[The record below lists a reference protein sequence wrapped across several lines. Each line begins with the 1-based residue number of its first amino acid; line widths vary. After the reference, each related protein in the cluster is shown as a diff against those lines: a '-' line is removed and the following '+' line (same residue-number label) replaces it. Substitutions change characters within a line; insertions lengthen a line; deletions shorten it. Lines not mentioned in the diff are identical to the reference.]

1 MTSGTG
7 AVSSYTD
14 LASLS
19 GLKRE
24 ARLDEQ
30 AALRETAR
38 QFESLFIKMMLSSM
52 REASD
57 GDPIFDSDQ
66 SQLYRGM
73 FDDQMSLEMSR
84 GRGIGLADALIE
96 QLARGRAMA
105 EISVGRTVSMESAA
119 SRAATMPSTSEPT
132 PAEPG
137 TKRAFLDAIRPAAER
152 AAERLGVSARS
163 LMAQAALETGWGRSL
178 PRHESGESSF
188 NLFGIKAGRS
198 WQGPIVNSDTQE
210 FIEGKSVR
218 QVDAFRAYQSIEQSF
233 ADHRRLVSSSRRYQA
248 ALNTGTD
255 TAAFASALQRG
266 GYATDPRYAEK
277 LVAVAETV
285 DRVLARTT
293 HAVNDEGVT
302 QL

>member
-1 MTSGTG
+1 MTSPG

-30 AALRETAR
+30 SALRETAR

-52 REASD
+52 REASE

-73 FDDQMSLEMSR
+73 FDDQMSLELSR
-84 GRGIGLADALIE
+84 GGGIGLADALIE
-96 QLARGRAMA
+96 QLARGRATGEA
-105 EISVGRTVSMESAA
+105 PVGLTASWVSSPVPVSNTAPVAESA
-119 SRAATMPSTSEPT
+119 

-137 TKRAFLDAIRPAAER
+137 TKRAFLEAIRPAAER
-152 AAERLGVSARS
+152 AAAQLGVAPRS

-198 WQGPIVNSDTQE
+198 WQGATVNTDTQE
-210 FIEGKSVR
+210 FINGKSVR

-233 ADHRRLVSSSRRYQA
+233 ADHSRLVSSSRRYQA
-248 ALNTGTD
+248 ALNTGAD
-255 TAAFASALQRG
+255 TAAFANALQQG
-266 GYATDPRYAEK
+266 GYATDPRYADK

-285 DRVLARTT
+285 DRVLGGTS
-293 HAVNDEGVT
+293 HAVHDEGVT
-302 QL
+302 RL

>member
-198 WQGPIVNSDTQE
+198 WQGPIVNTDTQE

-233 ADHRRLVSSSRRYQA
+233 ADHSRLVSSSRRYQA